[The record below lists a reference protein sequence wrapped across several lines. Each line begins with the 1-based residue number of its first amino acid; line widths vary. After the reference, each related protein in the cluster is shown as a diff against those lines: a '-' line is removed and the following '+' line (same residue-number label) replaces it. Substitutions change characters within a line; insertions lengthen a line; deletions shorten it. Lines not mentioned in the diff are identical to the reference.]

1 MTIRAPGTVSIDGV
15 NYQLT
20 KQKDTNAWFWHYNS
34 SIAPPQQVTPEETVL
49 SSTQSG
55 YKRTAGW
62 LDWSHGG
69 VGPSIYQANV
79 KWLAS
84 SQGPITEYARKI
96 IQPIRLQSTNSA
108 GVALTLEASY
118 GRIVDFAV
126 GPVEPNGTQLIF
138 ALQELGCARRVTFSQ
153 ATTSSAITIGL
164 ATQPT
169 TETSQANK
177 FGGTGN
183 FALGGADYLSNGFAI
198 ATTPLLHITEGGPLW
213 SYPVLSVLTPHL
225 LVGAD
230 HITAS
235 PTVNASFFLY
245 KAGANSTTPGIWRQ
259 AGVVGA
265 PSTGILRGRFQV
277 GMYASGPL
285 LWASASTTA
294 VESVSSYGAGV
305 LNVSAQQ
312 DPTILANWTS
322 DLFGII
328 GLGYSGR
335 RVGTD
340 QTAIVNAITIL
351 RDSVLIATDDG
362 MFYKLM
368 TSGDLAGVPVPLIDS
383 KAAIPEADSG
393 RTTTIWNGIV
403 YIPTARGLFMFQE
416 FNGKDGGTL
425 VGVGPEFIPGNQSA
439 IRGKCVLYAG
449 DPEYLYASFY
459 NGTDSYIMK
468 GRMPKDGEDA
478 PGGMIWHA
486 ACPYISNVEVT
497 AITIAQPKHTGKTN
511 PVLILGCKAATYTL
525 RYVILPKT
533 GYSLLTDTLCLPS
546 VDSSYE
552 AILPE
557 HDAMAPSLWKTF
569 LRLNVVTNGVTYS
582 APELI
587 GVTSSLANLTVGEN
601 YTIGQL
607 GTTTNTAVVGSDW
620 NVLGGTTGVAPAT
633 NLPKVYAVKDT
644 FIAAATGA
652 GTGDG
657 AVYKTNSYTYNVIQV
672 YYKVD
677 SGDWIALGTVTF
689 SPLFNIP
696 FPPNTIGYKLS
707 IKFIWKGNVK
717 TFSYIEAVSFDFV
730 QRVAPAR
737 TVDIQVLANPVR
749 ITSSGATKSSASG
762 RLDYLEQLKDEGET
776 FEVIGPDGKFHYA
789 QIDQTTGI
797 SWRPAEQGHPDAF
810 PNIGY
815 TAQLK
820 LNLYDDFVTRD
831 PAVYGDDGQNP
842 AVAGSNYAERG
853 TTTFYDD
860 NVIV

>member
-1 MTIRAPGTVSIDGV
+1 MTVRAPGTVNIDGV

-20 KQKDTNAWFWHYNS
+20 KQKDTNAWFWQYNS

-62 LDWSHGG
+62 LDWYHGG
-69 VGPSIYQANV
+69 VGPSIYQSNV
-79 KWLAS
+79 RWLAS

-96 IQPIRLQSTNSA
+96 IQPIRLQSTDSA
-108 GVALTLEASY
+108 SAALVLQASY

-126 GPVEPNGTQLIF
+126 GPIEPNGTQLIF
-138 ALQELGCARRVTFSQ
+138 ALQELGCARRITFSQ
-153 ATTSSAITIGL
+153 ATTTAPITIGL

-169 TETSQANK
+169 TEASQAHK
-177 FGGTGN
+177 FGGTGQ
-183 FALGGADYLSNGFAI
+183 FAVGGADYLSNGFAI
-198 ATTPLLHITEGGPLW
+198 TPSPLLHITEGGPLW
-213 SYPVLSVLTPHL
+213 SYPVSSVLTPHL

-230 HITAS
+230 HVPGAAS
-235 PTVNASFFLY
+235 VDASFFLY
-245 KAGANSTTPGIWRQ
+245 KAGVNPTTPGVWRQ
-259 AGVVGA
+259 AGVVG
-265 PSTGILRGRFQV
+265 PPPTGILRGRFQV

-285 LWASASTTA
+285 LWASSSTTA
-294 VESVSSYGAGV
+294 VESPSSYGAGV

-312 DPTILANWTS
+312 DPTILANWTT

-328 GLGYSGR
+328 AAGFTGR
-335 RVGTD
+335 RVGSD

-351 RDSVLIATDDG
+351 RDSVLVATNDG

-368 TSGDLAGVPVPLIDS
+368 TSGDLTGVPVPLIDS

-393 RTTTIWNGIV
+393 RTMTIWNGIV

-449 DPEYLYASFY
+449 DPEYLYASFH
-459 NGTDSYIMK
+459 NGTDSYVMK
-468 GRMPKDGEDA
+468 GRMPKDGEET
-478 PGGMIWHA
+478 PGTMIWHA
-486 ACPYISNVEVT
+486 ACPYISGAEVT

-533 GYSLLTDTLCLPS
+533 GYSLLTDTLCRPS
-546 VDSSYE
+546 VEGSYE
-552 AILPE
+552 AVLPE

-569 LRLNVVTNGVTYS
+569 LRLNVVTNGATY
-582 APELI
+582 AGPDLI
-587 GVTSSLANLTVGEN
+587 GVSASAASLTVGES
-601 YTIGQL
+601 YTIAQL
-607 GTTTNTAVVGSDW
+607 GTTTNTAVAGSDW
-620 NVLGGTTGVAPAT
+620 NVLGGTTGVSPPY
-633 NLPKVYAVKDT
+633 LPKVYAVGDT
-644 FIAAATGA
+644 FTAAAAGA
-652 GTGDG
+652 GTGNG
-657 AVYKTNSYTYNVIQV
+657 SVYKAGSYTYNVIQV
-672 YYKVD
+672 YFKVD
-677 SGDWIALGTVTF
+677 SGGWVPLGTVTF

-707 IKFIWKGNVK
+707 VKFIWKANVS
-717 TFSYIEAVSFDFV
+717 TFSYVEAVSFDFV
-730 QRVAPAR
+730 QRVAPAK
-737 TVDIQVLANPVR
+737 TVDVQVLANPSKV
-749 ITSSGATKSSASG
+749 TASGATKSSASG

-776 FEVIGPDGKFHYA
+776 FGVVGPDGRFHYA
-789 QIDQTTGI
+789 QIDQTAGI
-797 SWRPAEQGHPDAF
+797 SWRLAEQAHQDAF

-815 TAQLK
+815 TAQFK

-831 PAVYGDDGQNP
+831 PALYGDDGQNP
-842 AVAGSNYAERG
+842 AVAGSSYSERG

-860 NVIV
+860 SVIV